1 MLSSWIDTDGHGR
14 PVELADGTELQ
25 WSADGELLK
34 TTSSGGAETQ
44 FGYDGFGRLVE
55 VTLPDGRIGRYR
67 YDALGRRSAARLD
80 GTMIRRYVYGG
91 SEFPRARIDAGGD
104 VLERYVYA
112 SQTHAPDLIVR
123 RDGQRLRLVTD
134 ALGSVRA
141 VVDVD
146 TGQVVQ
152 RLAYDAYGRT
162 TQDTAPGTQP
172 FGYKGAA
179 SDPIAEGAGLIWMG
193 VRAYLPTIGRFTT
206 VDSAGLAGGWNQ
218 HDALRGDPVDFIDP
232 DGRQGVRVGPT
243 FFPFPGGSPV
253 DPALSNA
260 VERGLDWLGQQ
271 AQKVSQLASDT
282 LSRWTDLCFDG
293 LRDAFGI
300 DAAAGDDDGD
310 GGGADPTS
318 AEELLDELPDGRS
331 PGVKEVPNEEALNEL
346 FDDLTRGGE
355 RVDSSYPG
363 TQVRLPDGTLVGL
376 RPNSKS
382 GGATIDVKLPGGG
395 TIKVHLP

>member
-152 RLAYDAYGRT
+152 RLAYDAYGRV
-162 TQDTAPGTQP
+162 TQDTAPGLQP
-172 FGYKGAA
+172 FGFKGAA
-179 SDPIAEGAGLIWMG
+179 SDPIAEGAGLVWMG
-193 VRAYLPTIGRFTT
+193 VRAYLPNIGRFTT
-206 VDSAGLAGGWNQ
+206 VDSAGLRAGWNE
-218 HDALRGDPVDFIDP
+218 HDALGTDPINLVDP
-232 DGRQGVRVGPT
+232 DGRFV
-243 FFPFPGGSPV
+243 
-253 DPALSNA
+253 A
-260 VERGLDWLGQQ
+260 VAVPL
-271 AQKVSQLASDT
+271 
-282 LSRWTDLCFDG
+282 
-293 LRDAFGI
+293 
-300 DAAAGDDDGD
+300 AAAGLYATYSYFANKEAFDQLGAACWDALQDGIDWAKDVADSDGD
-310 GGGADPTS
+310 NADPDTVGGDAPPRPPGPFTPDEQALIELAKEAARKKGVS
-318 AEELLDELPDGRS
+318 PDDAE
-331 PGVKEVPNEEALNEL
+331 
-346 FDDLTRGGE
+346 
-355 RVDSSYPG
+355 
-363 TQVRLPDGTLVGL
+363 TLVGWGREL
-376 RPNSKS
+376 GWPEDLARGPEIHDDTRPDSW
-382 GGATIDVKLPGGG
+382 GGQNPHIHIGPVN
-395 TIKVHLP
+395 HLPIR